1 MLMFKRAEFRKLTSG
16 SLLFASAPAL
26 AFCAYGSVSLEAG
39 SLMDN
44 TKALVFN
51 QKEEVGVS
59 KTSNSLPKLILYTF
73 LVMAGLYV
81 LGIFDKLAF
90 YGRVDKEL
98 RTNNDLI
105 WYEEKE
111 NELLCNEGFLDS
123 QRSELDVI
131 EKSTKEM
138 IKEKEDLEKKVED
151 LKKDPVLKLLQGYV
165 DVVKKGKNVSF
176 LRVLQLREEV
186 EEFWILIEEWRSQ
199 FGFRQKYDFY
209 GPKSNFEGLK
219 WAVEVLLKKKNP
231 LAYPEEMLKLSFE
244 ENKKKHQVRYVA
256 TSECKN
262 SVFKFHIFENK
273 TFEQLSPEDFT
284 EAQRELEAFKES
296 NAEDYNKDRKFKQ
309 HVDDCSDK
317 LKKFK
322 KDFENFKK
330 AKEKLNGIRV
340 LEKISRKKICC
351 KEIFGGDVE
360 LRIKEIVEAVE
371 KIKEKNYCT
380 VPLEFSIEEFKFGLE
395 EGKEFFRY
403 VFTLKDFGKI
413 EDFISG
419 VCNKMGIA
427 DKEERIEELK
437 RKLKSENSYKEKI
450 KESIANA
457 EESIK
462 KINKELEPKKDT
474 KERIEYLNK
483 KQDEVLA
490 NLFKFTFP
498 GKYTFFC

>member
-1 MLMFKRAEFRKLTSG
+1 MFKRAEFRKLTSG

-26 AFCAYGSVSLEAG
+26 ASCTCGSANLDVG
-39 SLMDN
+39 SLTDN

-51 QKEEVGVS
+51 QKEQVKVS
-59 KTSNSLPKLILYTF
+59 KSSSSLPKLILYTF

-90 YGRVDKEL
+90 CGRVDKEL

-105 WYEEKE
+105 WYEKKE
-111 NELLCNEGFLDS
+111 NELLCNKGFLDW
-123 QRSELDVI
+123 QKSELDVI

-151 LKKDPVLKLLQGYV
+151 LKKDPVLKSLQGHV
-165 DVVKKGKNVSF
+165 DIIKKGKNRSF
-176 LRVLQLREEV
+176 LQVLQLRERV
-186 EEFWILIEEWRSQ
+186 EEFWNLIEKWHGQ
-199 FGFRQKYDFY
+199 LGFKQKYNFDSL
-209 GPKSNFEGLK
+209 KSHFEDLK
-219 WAVEVLLKKKNP
+219 WADEVLMQEENP

-273 TFEQLSPEDFT
+273 TFEQLSPGDFT
-284 EAQRELEAFKES
+284 EAQRELEDFKKS
-296 NAEDYNKDRKFKQ
+296 NAEDYNKNRKFKQ

-330 AKEKLNGIRV
+330 AKEKLNEIRV
-340 LEKISRKKICC
+340 LENIGRKKICC
-351 KEIFGGDVE
+351 KEIFGDDVE
-360 LRIKEIVEAVE
+360 LRIKKIVEAVE

-380 VPLEFSIEEFKFGLE
+380 VPLKFKVEEFEFGLE

-403 VFTLKDFGKI
+403 VFTLKDFRKI
-413 EDFISG
+413 EDFISE

-427 DKEERIEELK
+427 DKEERIEELE
-437 RKLKSENSYKEKI
+437 RKLESENSYKEKI

-457 EESIK
+457 KESIK
-462 KINKELEPKKDT
+462 KINKELESKKDT

-490 NLFKFTFP
+490 NFFKFTFP
-498 GKYTFFC
+498 GKYTFFY